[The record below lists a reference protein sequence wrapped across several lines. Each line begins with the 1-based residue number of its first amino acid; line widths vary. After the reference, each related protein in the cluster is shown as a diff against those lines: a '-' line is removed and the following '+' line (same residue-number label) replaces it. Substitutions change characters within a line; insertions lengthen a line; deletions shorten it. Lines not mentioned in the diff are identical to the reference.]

1 MRWVS
6 MLRSAVLLSGLFLA
20 ACASAPTPDQTQSR
34 LPLWLDG
41 TGRAAFFVVVERGQ
55 SLESIARTYRVAKRD
70 IIETNHLA
78 VPYNLKPGT
87 QLEVPLDKRFKI
99 APTWSS
105 SVTVAVVKAATQSKM
120 AKASAAVRH
129 AKIKRRETTVTS
141 LHRPKAQE
149 PSPQKRPS

>member
-1 MRWVS
+1 M
-6 MLRSAVLLSGLFLA
+6 
-20 ACASAPTPDQTQSR
+20 
-34 LPLWLDG
+34 LDG

-87 QLEVPLDKRFKI
+87 QLEVPLDKRFKN

-105 SVTVAVVKAATQSKM
+105 SVTVAVVKAATQNKK
-120 AKASAAVRH
+120 AKASPAVRH
-129 AKIKRRETTVTS
+129 AKITPPKTT
-141 LHRPKAQE
+141 P
-149 PSPQKRPS
+149 PSPPTSQA

>member
-1 MRWVS
+1 M
-6 MLRSAVLLSGLFLA
+6 
-20 ACASAPTPDQTQSR
+20 
-34 LPLWLDG
+34 LDG

-55 SLESIARTYRVAKRD
+55 SLESIARTYRVTKRD
-70 IIETNHLA
+70 IIATNHLA

>member
-1 MRWVS
+1 M
-6 MLRSAVLLSGLFLA
+6 
-20 ACASAPTPDQTQSR
+20 
-34 LPLWLDG
+34 LDG

-87 QLEVPLDKRFKI
+87 QLEVPLDKRFKN

-120 AKASAAVRH
+120 AQASAAAAH
-129 AKIKRRETTVTS
+129 TKITRPAPTPTS
-141 LHRPKAQE
+141 P
-149 PSPQKRPS
+149 PTST